1 MSLFHH
7 CLLQF
12 WDNNNKYIFAWSRK
26 KVFPASYV
34 IIFAF
39 RPDLTRDHII
49 VGINFGDDLEKLT
62 DVSYLNRGI

>member
-1 MSLFHH
+1 M
-7 CLLQF
+7 
-12 WDNNNKYIFAWSRK
+12 
-26 KVFPASYV
+26 FPASYV

-49 VGINFGDDLEKLT
+49 VGKNFGHDLEKLT